1 MLCALAVLLSGIGT
15 VYAEDTNPSYPAMAP
30 VEQYREGNASKEIA
44 LSRSAAPTSISG
56 DASILILGDHG
67 YETAVKGKD
76 GFVCLVERSWA
87 NAFDDAEF
95 WNPKLRAPI
104 CFNPAAARTV
114 LPAYLRRTEWVLA
127 GASKAEMLERYR
139 AELAAN
145 RIGTPESGA
154 MSFMMSKQGYLGD
167 LAGHWH
173 SHLMVYLTPADGAEW
188 GANLHGSPVFAA
200 RTDQDPFVTLFITV
214 PTWSDG
220 THAIMDV
227 L

>member
-1 MLCALAVLLSGIGT
+1 
-15 VYAEDTNPSYPAMAP
+15 
-30 VEQYREGNASKEIA
+30 
-44 LSRSAAPTSISG
+44 
-56 DASILILGDHG
+56 
-67 YETAVKGKD
+67 
-76 GFVCLVERSWA
+76 
-87 NAFDDAEF
+87 
-95 WNPKLRAPI
+95 
-104 CFNPAAARTV
+104 
-114 LPAYLRRTEWVLA
+114 
-127 GASKAEMLERYR
+127 
-139 AELAAN
+139 
-145 RIGTPESGA
+145 
-154 MSFMMSKQGYLGD
+154 MSKQGYLGD